1 MTASDPSPDLVDAF
15 RHARQ
20 ASIDAQQEAATEQ
33 VAALR
38 DELQDLSRRLVA
50 LDRQLLAHTRR
61 SATLGDLRGLLASAD
76 EELRQVLA
84 VRGVQSVEVVDRAL
98 QVVTDPVQIEW
109 EGARYRLGVYRLV
122 LDLDGDVRIHSV
134 SKLGP
139 KPGWDH
145 PHVQDGRPCLGNLRE
160 GVLKL
165 IAEYELALAVQVAIG
180 FLEAYQPE
188 GAYCAIERWPRVDAE
203 G

>member
-1 MTASDPSPDLVDAF
+1 MTPIDPSPDLVESF
-15 RHARQ
+15 RCALQ
-20 ASIDAQQEAATEQ
+20 ASIDAQQEVAEER

-38 DELQDLSRRLVA
+38 DELQVVSRRLVT
-50 LDRQLLAHTRR
+50 LDRQLLANTRR
-61 SATLGDLRGLLASAD
+61 SETLRDLQDPVASAA
-76 EELRQVLA
+76 EELRRVLA

-98 QVVTDPVQIEW
+98 HVMTDPVQIEW
-109 EGARYRLGVYRLV
+109 EGARYDLGVYRLV
-122 LDLDGDVRIHSV
+122 LDLDGDLQIQSISR
-134 SKLGP
+134 LGP

-180 FLEAYQPE
+180 FLEVYQPE
-188 GAYCAIERWPRVDAE
+188 SAYCAIERWPRADAE